1 MESVDSSFRDPS
13 GYVFNFEGKFYRAV
27 HNSYKQN
34 LNLFEGSGLYEKL
47 LDRKQILA
55 YENVEIT
62 KFDLSHDVCKI
73 LLPEQLKHISYPYE
87 RCFSQLQDA
96 ALLTLDIQETSL
108 QYGMSIKDASAYN
121 IQFHKGL
128 PVLIDTLSFE
138 KYEEGKPWVAYQQ
151 FCQHFLAPLL
161 LASYVDIKSLK
172 LLQIYIDGIN
182 LDYTVKQLP
191 MLAIIKPMVFMHIY
205 LHAKAQNKNADNVKS
220 VKKNIRKVSLLGLI
234 GSLKSLIKSLK
245 WKPKRTE
252 WGNYYSDTNYSDLS
266 MENKRNIIDSLINEV
281 KPQFLWDIGGNNGE
295 FTRLASSKGIE
306 SILFDIDYAAIEKS
320 YQKTKLEDEKNIS
333 AFVADFTNPS
343 PGIGWNNRERL
354 SIIERGSAD
363 TVLALALIHHLCISN
378 NLPFSYLANFFVKIT
393 SKFLVIEFV
402 PKSDSQVQRLLKT
415 RDDIFSYYTEDCFKN
430 EFSKFFSI
438 IKSIVVDDSERII
451 YLMQKRVPK

>member
-87 RCFSQLQDA
+87 WCFSQLQDA

-161 LASYVDIKSLK
+161 LASYVDIK
-172 LLQIYIDGIN
+172 
-182 LDYTVKQLP
+182 T
-191 MLAIIKPMVFMHIY
+191 IK
-205 LHAKAQNKNADNVKS
+205 
-220 VKKNIRKVSLLGLI
+220 
-234 GSLKSLIKSLK
+234 
-245 WKPKRTE
+245 
-252 WGNYYSDTNYSDLS
+252 
-266 MENKRNIIDSLINEV
+266 
-281 KPQFLWDIGGNNGE
+281 
-295 FTRLASSKGIE
+295 
-306 SILFDIDYAAIEKS
+306 
-320 YQKTKLEDEKNIS
+320 
-333 AFVADFTNPS
+333 
-343 PGIGWNNRERL
+343 
-354 SIIERGSAD
+354 
-363 TVLALALIHHLCISN
+363 
-378 NLPFSYLANFFVKIT
+378 
-393 SKFLVIEFV
+393 
-402 PKSDSQVQRLLKT
+402 
-415 RDDIFSYYTEDCFKN
+415 
-430 EFSKFFSI
+430 
-438 IKSIVVDDSERII
+438 
-451 YLMQKRVPK
+451 